1 MESVIQN
8 WFVFRIAVAQYDEL
22 QYVLMIIPFV
32 LFLELPLY
40 FVNWLGVLRH
50 YYQKSRYTRCTPLFS
65 PCNLHNHLLLR
76 RQSGTEYRSFAP
88 GTSLLRS
95 YRDYCSG

>member
-1 MESVIQN
+1 MDSVIQN

-40 FVNWLGVLRH
+40 FVNWLGVLR
-50 YYQKSRYTRCTPLFS
+50 YY
-65 PCNLHNHLLLR
+65 
-76 RQSGTEYRSFAP
+76 
-88 GTSLLRS
+88 
-95 YRDYCSG
+95 

>member
-50 YYQKSRYTRCTPLFS
+50 YYQKKPIHPLHPSIF
-65 PCNLHNHLLLR
+65 PV
-76 RQSGTEYRSFAP
+76 
-88 GTSLLRS
+88 
-95 YRDYCSG
+95 